1 MGLVLQCPKRSSTL
15 FLFLFLTKKENRV
28 HPHRSRH
35 TQRWYNTRLRKIA
48 DRSLLPEKIL
58 RHPDGGRKKKKKNK
72 LFLFLVRAHVPTRH
86 LHALSWLKKIFP
98 TEIGQGRS
106 RRAHTTGSEINKKI
120 RATMSAGGQTP
131 ERVTTHKPT
140 RERNMEKHMSN
151 EAIPVPGLYISWLVH
166 THSHMEKTQTNKSH
180 HPTTKISYFWT
191 ATT

>member
-1 MGLVLQCPKRSSTL
+1 MEKRSNIEEEEIQTIIPTWGLCCNAQKEEARFFFILIFNQKGKPSSSAQVTAHATL
-15 FLFLFLTKKENRV
+15 IQHETKKNSW
-28 HPHRSRH
+28 PFII
-35 TQRWYNTRLRKIA
+35 TRKNCTT
-48 DRSLLPEKIL
+48 S
-58 RHPDGGRKKKKKNK
+58 GRGAKEEEEQTF
-72 LFLFLVRAHVPTRH
+72 FLFLVRAHVPTRH

-151 EAIPVPGLYISWLVH
+151 EAIPVPGLYISWIVH
-166 THSHMEKTQTNKSH
+166 TLTYGEDSDK
-180 HPTTKISYFWT
+180 
-191 ATT
+191 